1 MPVAVFLW
9 ELILVR
15 VTLRTRRA
23 SLREEGLR
31 SLSLPV
37 RIPGSGAGHPQA
49 TEVLQQTHGHAGTP
63 GAMFIEEEPVSRHH
77 VHHTPC
83 ISLHRAALFI
93 VYYRQ
98 CALVRLNIVAGD
110 VAAGVLDH

>member
-1 MPVAVFLW
+1 MPVAVFFW
-9 ELILVR
+9 GSVILAR

-37 RIPGSGAGHPQA
+37 RIPGFG
-49 TEVLQQTHGHAGTP
+49 EVLQQTHGHAGAP

-77 VHHTPC
+77 VHHTPYV
-83 ISLHRAALFI
+83 SLHRAALFF
-93 VYYRQ
+93 V
-98 CALVRLNIVAGD
+98 
-110 VAAGVLDH
+110 